1 MPIRRFLLLLTCATG
16 VTAAETAILTHGDMA
31 ITIPL
36 PSGTETGTRFDAG
49 SMALRATW
57 RGRALFGSYTHLN
70 YPETN
75 TAAGFAEEYDS
86 GDRNLPPGFA
96 SAGEG
101 EAFLKLAVGALRRGS
116 QPYVSWKTQ
125 PVAERGTWHAE
136 RGPDWAELRWDSPVV
151 GPTACSLVRRL
162 TLRADGFSVERRL
175 INRGQAAIT
184 TEHYAHHFLT
194 FEGRPLATGY
204 EVELGYTPPAPA
216 EVPAPLRISGRLITI
231 GELPAKWTPTTAA
244 ALVLPGPSAA
254 EADTART
261 VTVRHRGLG
270 LALRMV
276 ADHPPVRTVIY
287 AAPQVICPESFVD
300 LVAPPGGEVAWRT
313 DYTVSEEP

>member
-1 MPIRRFLLLLTCATG
+1 MPLRCFLVVLACAAG
-16 VTAAETAILTHGDMA
+16 AADTATLTHGDMV
-31 ITIPL
+31 IEIPL

-57 RGRALFGSYTHLN
+57 RGHALFGSYTHLN

-86 GDRNLPPGFA
+86 GDRSLPPGFA

-101 EAFLKLAVGALRRGS
+101 GAFLKLAVGALRRGP
-116 QPYVSWKTQ
+116 QPYVNWKTQ
-125 PVAERGTWHAE
+125 PVAERGTWQAE

-151 GPTACSLVRRL
+151 GPNACRLVRRL
-162 TLRADGFSVERRL
+162 SLRKDGFSVERRL
-175 INRGQAAIT
+175 INRGQSAIAS
-184 TEHYAHHFLT
+184 EHYAHHFLA
-194 FEGRPLATGY
+194 FDGRPLATGY
-204 EVELGYTPPAPA
+204 EVELGYAPTPPTTI
-216 EVPAPLRISGRLITI
+216 PAPLRFAGRLVTI
-231 GELPAKWTPTTAA
+231 GPLPAKWTPTDAA
-244 ALVLPGPSAA
+244 ALVLPGPAAA
-254 EADTART
+254 EADAART
-261 VTVRHRGLG
+261 VIVRHRGLG
-270 LALRMV
+270 LALRLV
-276 ADHPPVRTVIY
+276 ADRTPTRTIIY